1 MKRVFSLMIAFAM
14 LLTLA
19 ACGGDDT
26 AVSDVA
32 EAAPNVVEMLDT
44 DWYKDTPAQPGDVTQ
59 LPERAVYVELSNA
72 ADEKAGITVT
82 NDIVYYEAGRDF
94 TYGEG
99 SAEDEHSAE
108 EAAEH
113 TVVTITKAGTY
124 VLSGTL
130 GRGQIAVDL
139 GKDAK
144 EDPNAVVTL
153 VLNGVD
159 VTCTVAPAVIFYN
172 VYECGSDDVDTASYK
187 VDTSA
192 AGANVVIPDGSINQ
206 VRGSYVARIYK
217 SVELSDD
224 GKEVVASKK
233 LHKYDAAFY
242 SKMSMN
248 INGGADNSGVLN
260 IVAENE
266 GLDSELHLTMNG
278 GYVVINAGNDGINTN
293 EDGVSVT
300 TVNGGTLDIRC
311 TGSTGEGDGI
321 DSNGW
326 LVINGGRV
334 YAQACATSM
343 DSGIDSDMGIYL
355 NGGTVIASGNML
367 DRITGGS
374 ATYAVF
380 SFREALKAGQHVYLK
395 DMDGNLFM
403 HSYMRNG
410 GNNLIFAVDGMAAGD
425 YTLWVDDVQMAHGG
439 SMMGGMGFGGGRPNM
454 GGFDPSQMQN
464 FDPSKLE
471 GMERPEGFDR
481 GQMGGM
487 EMPEGFDRSQ
497 MGGMEMPEGLDR
509 SQMGDMKIPNDFDFG
524 IVGGMPEGM
533 ELPEGMEMPQGGMDF
548 GGRGQNGVSG
558 ELSEVFTIAEGG
570 NRFSG
575 ITKYVPAE

>member
-1 MKRVFSLMIAFAM
+1 MLALAM

-19 ACGGDDT
+19 ACGGGDT
-26 AVSDVA
+26 DVPPVPEVLSD
-32 EAAPNVVEMLDT
+32 VVEMIDT
-44 DWYKDTPAQPGDVTQ
+44 DWYKDTPAQPGEVSG
-59 LPERAVYVELSNA
+59 LPEDAVYVNISNA
-72 ADEKAGITVT
+72 ANEEAGITVT
-82 NDIVYYEAGRDF
+82 DDIVYYEAGRDF

-99 SAEDEHSAE
+99 TAEDEHTAE

-124 VLSGTL
+124 VLSGKL
-130 GRGQIAVDL
+130 ERGQIAVDL
-139 GKDAK
+139 GADAK

-172 VYECGSDDVDTASYK
+172 VYECGSDDADSASYK
-187 VDTSA
+187 VDTA
-192 AGANVVIPDGSINQ
+192 KAGANVVIPDGSINQ

-248 INGGADNSGVLN
+248 INGGEENSGVLN

-266 GLDSELHLTMNG
+266 GLDTELHLTVNG
-278 GYVVINAGNDGINTN
+278 GYIVINAGNDGINTN
-293 EDGVSVT
+293 EDGVSVV
-300 TVNGGTLDIRC
+300 TVNGGTVDIRC
-311 TGSTGEGDGI
+311 SGSTGEGDGI

-326 LVINGGRV
+326 LVINGGSV

-355 NGGTVIASGNML
+355 NGGSVIASGNML
-367 DRITGGS
+367 DRIAGGS

-380 SFREALKAGQHVYLK
+380 SFRDALKAGQNVYLK
-395 DMDGNLFM
+395 DADSNTVML
-403 HSYMRNG
+403 SYLKNG
-410 GNNLIFAVDGMAAGD
+410 GSNLIFAADGMAAGD

-464 FDPSKLE
+464 FDPSKME
-471 GMERPEGFDR
+471 GMESPEGFDFGQMGGMEMSEGFDPSKMEGMEMPEGFDR

-487 EMPEGFDRSQ
+487 KMPE
-497 MGGMEMPEGLDR
+497 
-509 SQMGDMKIPNDFDFG
+509 NFDFENA
-524 IVGGMPEGM
+524 GGMPEGM
-533 ELPEGMEMPQGGMDF
+533 ELPEGMEMPQGGMNF
-548 GGRGQNGVSG
+548 GGRGESG
-558 ELSEVFTIAEGG
+558 EQSEVFTIAEGG
-570 NRFSG
+570 NQFNG
-575 ITKYVPAE
+575 IGKYVPAE